1 MTRRPHADRDQEA
14 LRAMVRVR
22 PFWPSTVTVMLENM
36 LCEVTLV
43 NLLMSQLLPT
53 TCQED
58 MVCVPSTEVLRLG
71 GRQVLTTEQV
81 LETLRVLVAR
91 MA

>member
-1 MTRRPHADRDQEA
+1 MTRRLHADRDQEA

-36 LCEVTLV
+36 LCEVNAEGVWVDGWIELH
-43 NLLMSQLLPT
+43 
-53 TCQED
+53 
-58 MVCVPSTEVLRLG
+58 VLR
-71 GRQVLTTEQV
+71 V